1 MGQSRRTVVAAAVCW
16 WGKVVSWRKESLQT
30 ARRGKQRGGP
40 PPGEE
45 LLWPLA
51 GTDTAAAK
59 QRSSVHPESRTHTH
73 PGVCT

>member
-1 MGQSRRTVVAAAVCW
+1 MTVAVLLVGESCF
-16 WGKVVSWRKESLQT
+16 VEESLQT

-51 GTDTAAAK
+51 GTDTA
-59 QRSSVHPESRTHTH
+59 SPPESRNHTH
-73 PGVCT
+73 YMYMYM